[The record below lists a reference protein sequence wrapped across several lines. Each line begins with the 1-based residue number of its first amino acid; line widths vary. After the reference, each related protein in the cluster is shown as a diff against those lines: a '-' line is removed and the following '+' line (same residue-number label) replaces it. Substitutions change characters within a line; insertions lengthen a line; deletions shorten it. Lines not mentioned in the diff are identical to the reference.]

1 MLGRYGKGTS
11 KGQRNNMLRQSPFE
25 VEYWKT
31 SKQTNK
37 QTCNLPNSPETKHGK
52 AKNDRK
58 KSLDEVSAEQNHLH
72 PYLALVNGTS
82 KSKETMN
89 CCSDSCK
96 LQSLCLSGRND
107 GAQPHFCSHD
117 QSTPL
122 LALNTCCNTQKARCW
137 GGNSQ
142 KDIKEQGRGRKT
154 YKVLSLNPLYQIEEH
169 DWKISF
175 NKSWVMNN
183 PAIFSLKI
191 LNCSKNMTLFD
202 LAQWTYPLSR
212 F

>member
-1 MLGRYGKGTS
+1 MAKEQAKGKETTCCIKVRS
-11 KGQRNNMLRQSPFE
+11 KLNIGKHPN
-25 VEYWKT
+25 
-31 SKQTNK
+31 KQTNK

-58 KSLDEVSAEQNHLH
+58 KSLDEFSAEQNHLH

-122 LALNTCCNTQKARCW
+122 LALNTCCNTQKARC
-137 GGNSQ
+137 
-142 KDIKEQGRGRKT
+142 
-154 YKVLSLNPLYQIEEH
+154 
-169 DWKISF
+169 
-175 NKSWVMNN
+175 
-183 PAIFSLKI
+183 
-191 LNCSKNMTLFD
+191 
-202 LAQWTYPLSR
+202 
-212 F
+212 